1 MSRRIFA
8 LFLALCLILTAAPI
22 SVGAATG
29 QQVTAGAVTVTA
41 GNTASVTLRAENFV
55 NLAALDVYIY
65 YDPAIFTVSSTGN
78 GSMLSGAQTSVNTA
92 EAGKITLSMMSLNG
106 ISGSGNLITVYF
118 NTGADTE
125 PGTYPITVAI
135 GRAYDSSLQP
145 VTVSGVSGSVTVN
158 KPVETQ
164 SFRVYNYMT
173 LENNPLQKGDTLT
186 CKIANLYGYYFVSG
200 EFTLEYDHEMFVLE
214 SVELDSRL
222 LGEGAV
228 YSVNSSVLG
237 QVRLAYANAE
247 PVNSFYMFTVK
258 LKVIADADTTTTVK
272 AQASNVYRADLSP
285 YLPDSVSGTVTLKK
299 SPHVADHPDAFFRT
313 EDLEVGRQNKSVF
326 CLEAG
331 AGVAAA
337 DFTLTYDPTVL
348 RCVNVVMAE
357 GLEDLGGMLV
367 INDNYAA
374 GSIRFSYVNMSAYDA
389 EDLPL
394 VEITWEPLRS
404 PQTHYEILS
413 GAVGIVDEKQNP
425 ITLEYVTD
433 SGCILAPVIT
443 APTCTEGG
451 YTSHTCAA
459 CGDSYVDSETDSL
472 GHTEEVIPPT
482 APTCTETGLTEGKK
496 CSVCGETL
504 VAQQSVDALGHS
516 EEVIPAVAPT
526 CTETGLTEGKKC
538 SVCGETLVAQQSVD
552 ALGHTEEV
560 IPAVAPTCTE
570 TGLTEGKKCSVCGV
584 TLVAQQ
590 TVDALGHSWVGNSC
604 ENCGIQK
611 GSPFVDVAE
620 GQFYYNPVMWAVA
633 NGITYGVD
641 ATHFG
646 PSQSCTRAHVVTFL
660 WRAAG
665 SPEPASGSNPFTDV
679 AQGSFYYKA
688 VLWAVEKGIT
698 AGTSATTFSPNA
710 ECTRGQIV
718 TFLWR
723 SQNKPAVSGSSIFTD
738 VAPGTYYHDAVL
750 WAVANGITNGM
761 GEGIFAPNAT
771 CNRGQVVTFLYRAYS
786 N

>member
-8 LFLALCLILTAAPI
+8 LFLSLCLILTAAPI

-374 GSIRFSYVNMSAYDA
+374 GTIRFSYVNMSAYDA

-433 SGCILAPVIT
+433 SGCILA
-443 APTCTEGG
+443 
-451 YTSHTCAA
+451 
-459 CGDSYVDSETDSL
+459 DR
-472 GHTEEVIPPT
+472 
-482 APTCTETGLTEGKK
+482 K
-496 CSVCGETL
+496 SV
-504 VAQQSVDALGHS
+504 V
-516 EEVIPAVAPT
+516 
-526 CTETGLTEGKKC
+526 
-538 SVCGETLVAQQSVD
+538 
-552 ALGHTEEV
+552 
-560 IPAVAPTCTE
+560 
-570 TGLTEGKKCSVCGV
+570 
-584 TLVAQQ
+584 
-590 TVDALGHSWVGNSC
+590 
-604 ENCGIQK
+604 
-611 GSPFVDVAE
+611 
-620 GQFYYNPVMWAVA
+620 
-633 NGITYGVD
+633 
-641 ATHFG
+641 
-646 PSQSCTRAHVVTFL
+646 
-660 WRAAG
+660 
-665 SPEPASGSNPFTDV
+665 
-679 AQGSFYYKA
+679 
-688 VLWAVEKGIT
+688 
-698 AGTSATTFSPNA
+698 
-710 ECTRGQIV
+710 
-718 TFLWR
+718 
-723 SQNKPAVSGSSIFTD
+723 
-738 VAPGTYYHDAVL
+738 
-750 WAVANGITNGM
+750 
-761 GEGIFAPNAT
+761 
-771 CNRGQVVTFLYRAYS
+771 
-786 N
+786 